1 MLVDATAQMATG
13 VEGLLCVAETELA
26 VNDSH
31 RIQFAVQQRAAD
43 ILMTDTDGGRGE
55 QRLMHGGVAEHCPQI
70 AIWPM
75 LLTVARCATPASV
88 AQAISGTVTEPPG
101 AATVCER
108 VLTTAYFVPP
118 RAPDSRRGLLPRRED
133 DTGMKPAFRAQ

>member
-1 MLVDATAQMATG
+1 VLVDATAQMATG
-13 VEGLLCVAETELA
+13 VEGLPCVAETQLA

-31 RIQFAVQQRAAD
+31 RIQFAVQELAPD
-43 ILMTDTDGGRGE
+43 LVMTGTDGGRGE
-55 QRLMHGGVAEHCPQI
+55 QRLMHGSVTEHCPQI
-70 AIWPM
+70 AIWPV
-75 LLTVARCATPASV
+75 LLTVARCAVPASV

-108 VLTTAYFVPP
+108 VLTTACFVPP
-118 RAPDSRRGLLPRRED
+118 RAPDSRHGLLPRREG